1 LQGNN
6 NEEPSVKS
14 NVETLSPTRVKLDVE
29 VDFQELSP
37 YIAGAYKKLAS
48 QINIPGFRKGKVPA
62 AMIEQR
68 VGRAAVLDEAINEA
82 LPQFYAQA
90 AREHSLL
97 VIGRPEVDIKELKD
111 NEKLHFTV
119 EVSVRPD
126 VTLPDFSKITI
137 TVDNVEVKDEDLDE
151 QIDELRARFGTL
163 HTVDRTT
170 KTGDFVTVD
179 LTARIDGAE
188 IDGGKAND
196 ISYEVGSNR
205 MIDGLDE
212 ALVGMSVNETKVFTT
227 QLVGQQEGEQG
238 DVEIVVKAVKERE
251 LPPVD
256 DAFAKLASEF
266 DTIDELKKDF
276 TERLTRL
283 KKLEQGKQAR
293 DLLVEKLLGDIAIE
307 VPDDLVLEEVNN
319 HLEGEGRLEDE
330 VHRAEVDKEVRDS
343 VKSEFL
349 LDSLVKAE
357 EVQISEIELTE
368 YLVRM
373 SQRYGMAPDQFAQ
386 ELQKAGQITQV
397 IAEVT
402 RAKALAS
409 VLGRINVVDKSG
421 AKVELEELRTPAAA
435 AAEAATSVAE

>member
-1 LQGNN
+1 M
-6 NEEPSVKS
+6 KS

-29 VDFQELSP
+29 VAFEELSP
-37 YIAGAYKKLAS
+37 YIADAYKKLAS
-48 QINIPGFRKGKVPA
+48 QINVPGFRKGKVPA
-62 AMIEQR
+62 AMVEQR
-68 VGRAAVLDEAINEA
+68 IGRPAILDEAINSA
-82 LPQFYAQA
+82 LPEFYGQA

-97 VIGRPEVDIKELKD
+97 VIGRPEVDIKEFKD

-119 EVSVRPD
+119 EVSVRPE
-126 VTLPDFSKITI
+126 VTLPDFSKITV
-137 TVDNVEVKDEDLDE
+137 TVDNAEVKDSDLDE

-163 HTVDRTT
+163 HTVERAT
-170 KTGDFVTVD
+170 KSGDFVTVD
-179 LTARIDGAE
+179 LTARIDGE
-188 IDGGKAND
+188 EVDGGKAND

-212 ALVGMSVNETKVFTT
+212 ALIGMSAGDTKTFTT
-227 QLVGQQEGEQG
+227 QLVGQKDDEKG
-238 DVEIVVKAVKERE
+238 DVEIALKVVKERE

-266 DTIDELKKDF
+266 DTIAELKADF

-283 KKLEQGKQAR
+283 KKLEQGAQAR
-293 DLLVEKLLGDIAIE
+293 DLLVEKLLADLTIE
-307 VPDDLVLEEVNN
+307 VPDDLVLEEVNS

-330 VHRAEVDKEVRDS
+330 THRAEVDKEVRDS
-343 VKSEFL
+343 IKSEFL
-349 LDSLVKAE
+349 LDSIVKAE
-357 EVQISEIELTE
+357 DVQITEIELTE

-373 SQRYGMAPDQFAQ
+373 SQRYGMGPEQFAQ

-409 VLGRINVVDKSG
+409 ALARISVVDKSG
-421 AKVELEELRTPAAA
+421 AKVELEDLRTPAAA
-435 AAEAATSVAE
+435 KAEAEATAE